1 MTRAECA
8 QGHQYDSDLYSSCP
22 YCNGF
27 QKINFGGTPAGEAGV
42 TVPGNGFGASLNQ
55 GSSRER
61 MIMNDNGKTC
71 PPRGYERRVD
81 EDNRTMGM
89 IQKKN
94 GIEPVVGWLVC
105 IEGYE
110 KGKDYRLYGR
120 INTVGRD
127 ERMDVC
133 IRGDQGITRDTHVR
147 IGYDPK
153 KNNFHIIPANSSNN
167 TYVNDE
173 PVYIP
178 TKLEAYDVIEL
189 GASKLLFLPFCG
201 QRFSWGEGLNS
212 GGMKNG
218 MV

>member
-1 MTRAECA
+1 MARAECA
-8 QGHQYDSDLYSSCP
+8 QGHQYDSDLYPSCP

-27 QKINFGGTPAGEAGV
+27 QVINLKGAPADQAGR
-42 TVPGNGFGASLNQ
+42 TMPLSG
-55 GSSRER
+55 GSSASPQNGGGRS
-61 MIMNDNGKTC
+61 IMGDDGKTM
-71 PPRGYERRVD
+71 PPWGYGRRVD
-81 EDNRTMGM
+81 EDNRTKGM

-94 GIEPVVGWLVC
+94 GIEPVVGWLIC
-105 IEGYE
+105 IEGSE

-133 IRGDQGITRDTHVR
+133 IHGDQGITRDVHVR

-178 TKLEAYDVIEL
+178 TKLAAYDVIEL
-189 GASKLLFLPFCG
+189 GETKLLFLPLCS
-201 QRFSWGEGLNS
+201 RKFSWGGGLVT
-212 GGMKNG
+212 GGLEDG